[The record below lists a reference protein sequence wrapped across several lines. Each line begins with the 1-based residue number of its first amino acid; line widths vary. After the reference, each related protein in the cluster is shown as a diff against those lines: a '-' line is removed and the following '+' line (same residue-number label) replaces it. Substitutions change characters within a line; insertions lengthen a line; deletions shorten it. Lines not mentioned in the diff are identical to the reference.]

1 MGEDALIQLSK
12 KFLETDKGKSL
23 LGESINITDITNR
36 IQDLSSQYNIDL
48 STIAET
54 SIEDINSALG
64 SNLTREQRR
73 ERRRQRKLSAR
84 ERLK

>member
-36 IQDLSSQYNIDL
+36 IQDLSYI
-48 STIAET
+48 I
-54 SIEDINSALG
+54 
-64 SNLTREQRR
+64 
-73 ERRRQRKLSAR
+73 
-84 ERLK
+84 